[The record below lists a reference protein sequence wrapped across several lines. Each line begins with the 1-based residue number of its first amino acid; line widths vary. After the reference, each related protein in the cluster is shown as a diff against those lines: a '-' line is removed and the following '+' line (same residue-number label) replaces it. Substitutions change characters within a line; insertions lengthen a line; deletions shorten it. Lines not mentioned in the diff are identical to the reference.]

1 LAQFYNA
8 VAAHL
13 PSTKAHPEPSP
24 LSAFLHAFSLITTRA
39 FLIDLYHTVALVPFA
54 DLLNHSSEP
63 HTSLASDDFVC
74 HICGSLP
81 RCTHDILDTE
91 GGVMRLAHLPD
102 SEVARLRSEADT
114 VDMRADRAV
123 EEGDEVFNSYG
134 AMGDARLLVEWGFVA
149 EDFAGEGLT
158 WNPEDM
164 GADEKVR
171 EMWIKILDRGRY
183 LEAML
188 PVAQNGEAGHIESRV
203 AEEDQ
208 DEDGLVG
215 PPAGGRPRVLN
226 LSQAGQSSINLW
238 AFALLVGMGE
248 TCAELS
254 PEDIETNIIDSVR
267 EVNDRWAALPQED
280 DGSDEATFRQSP
292 ISPIGLQTARIIR
305 NLLQTRLEGM
315 HLSNLAIDKL
325 LDMRDVSRLG
335 LPHLSVIHAPCPAL
349 TRCYLVTVTR
359 EPAAENGNGVERQ
372 RAESLAVRI
381 RQVGRPAI
389 DVGSSLSKVG
399 INVTGKA
406 ATSGDNVAGKT
417 RL

>member
-1 LAQFYNA
+1 
-8 VAAHL
+8 
-13 PSTKAHPEPSP
+13 
-24 LSAFLHAFSLITTRA
+24 
-39 FLIDLYHTVALVPFA
+39 
-54 DLLNHSSEP
+54 
-63 HTSLASDDFVC
+63 
-74 HICGSLP
+74 
-81 RCTHDILDTE
+81 
-91 GGVMRLAHLPD
+91 
-102 SEVARLRSEADT
+102 
-114 VDMRADRAV
+114 
-123 EEGDEVFNSYG
+123 
-134 AMGDARLLVEWGFVA
+134 
-149 EDFAGEGLT
+149 
-158 WNPEDM
+158 
-164 GADEKVR
+164 
-171 EMWIKILDRGRY
+171 
-183 LEAML
+183 
-188 PVAQNGEAGHIESRV
+188 
-203 AEEDQ
+203 
-208 DEDGLVG
+208 
-215 PPAGGRPRVLN
+215 
-226 LSQAGQSSINLW
+226 
-238 AFALLVGMGE
+238 MGE

-372 RAESLAVRI
+372 RAESLAVRV

-399 INVTGKA
+399 INVIGKA
-406 ATSGDNVAGKT
+406 ATSGDNLAGKT